1 TYTQW
6 VKQTIPVNKPI
17 SGIKFID
24 SLKGWACTSIGTG
37 GANYAYIL
45 YTTNGGTNWLLQDS
59 SFNATYGAICILNS
73 NIAYCGGYDF
83 TSNSANLKKTTNG
96 GANWISIPTP
106 TNMAIGDMVFLN
118 QDSGWSCSSNIGP
131 DVRTTTNGGLNW
143 IVRTSGIAQQTQRL
157 FFLNYNTGFCGA
169 NSFLY
174 KTTNAGLIWVLIGNF
189 TEQVKS
195 IFFPDQN
202 TGWVGATGAKIFF
215 TTNSGINWLTQT
227 TPGFAGTTTDIYFV
241 NSQTGWGG
249 GSTSVVCKTT
259 NGGSNWGYQLDTSQS
274 FRISILDSLI
284 GWTAQFGISR
294 TTNGGGIIVY
304 TGFVNNGNEV
314 PVKFILHENYPN
326 PFNPATTIKLDLP
339 KSSNVNLIICD
350 MLGREL
356 YSIVNEYLRTG
367 SYEFTWDARS
377 YSSGIYFYR
386 LTTNNFTETK
396 KMILIK

>member
-1 TYTQW
+1 
-6 VKQTIPVNKPI
+6 VPVSKPI
-17 SGIKFID
+17 TGIKFID
-24 SLKGWACTSIGTG
+24 SSTGWACTSIGTG
-37 GANYAYIL
+37 GLNYCYIL
-45 YTTNGGTNWLLQDS
+45 HTTNGGTNWFVQDS
-59 SFNATYGAICILNS
+59 TFNATYEAISILNS

-83 TSNSANLKKTTNG
+83 TTNSANLKKTING
-96 GANWISIPTP
+96 GANWILIPTP

-118 QDSGWSCSSNIGP
+118 QDSGWSCSSNVGP
-131 DVRTTTNGGLNW
+131 DVRTTTNGGINW
-143 IVRTSGIAQQTQRL
+143 IVKTSGIAQQTQRL

-174 KTTNAGLIWVLIGNF
+174 KTTNAGLSWVLIGNF
-189 TEQVKS
+189 SEQVKS

-215 TTNSGINWLTQT
+215 TTNSGMNWQTQT

-249 GSTSVVCKTT
+249 VSTSVVCKTT
-259 NGGSNWGYQLDTSQS
+259 NGGANWGYQLDTSQS
-274 FRISILDSLI
+274 FRISILDSLR
-284 GWTAQFGISR
+284 GWTGQFGISR

-314 PVKFILHENYPN
+314 PVKFTLFQNYPN
-326 PFNPATTIKLDLP
+326 PFNPITTIKLDLP

-356 YSIVNEYLRTG
+356 YSIVNEYLRMG
-367 SYEFTWDARS
+367 SYEFTWDARN

-386 LTTNNFTETK
+386 LVAGSYTETK
-396 KMILIK
+396 KMMLLK